1 MIWCLCLLILC
12 VVEEFLKMKD
22 EVFFVFIDVYVKM
35 VEDVNKEGK
44 FLEVEF
50 GFEKSG
56 IVGIVFEKE
65 EGMKVGTNIF

>member
-1 MIWCLCLLILC
+1 
-12 VVEEFLKMKD
+12 MKD

-44 FLEVEF
+44 FLDVEF
-50 GFEKSG
+50 GLEKSG

-65 EGMKVGTNIF
+65 EGMKVGTNIFQKNF

>member
-1 MIWCLCLLILC
+1 
-12 VVEEFLKMKD
+12 MKD

-44 FLEVEF
+44 FLDVEF
-50 GFEKSG
+50 GFKKSG

-65 EGMKVGTNIF
+65 EGMKVGTNIFQKNF

>member
-1 MIWCLCLLILC
+1 
-12 VVEEFLKMKD
+12 MKD

-44 FLEVEF
+44 FLDVEF
-50 GFEKSG
+50 GLEKSG

-65 EGMKVGTNIF
+65 EGTKVGMNIFLEKFLILM